1 VPHPSEDIMNVRV
14 QTYNRD
20 TCEAVNSNLQ
30 NIIDVCDVIN
40 SKFDSALNAYN
51 KNSKKGK

>member
-1 VPHPSEDIMNVRV
+1 MPHPSEDIMNVRV

-40 SKFDSALNAYN
+40 SKFDTALNAYN